1 MDASQPETGPAI
13 VPSKPYRHNMK
24 RFDTLIEGLAQWR
37 GDDHA
42 DAINLHRSSIIE
54 ILEGV
59 KELRRR
65 IDDSDHIISA
75 SRSIC
80 DEMQITR
87 SRIPNKIAA
96 LIDTYRVDLK
106 R

>member
-1 MDASQPETGPAI
+1 
-13 VPSKPYRHNMK
+13 
-24 RFDTLIEGLAQWR
+24 
-37 GDDHA
+37 
-42 DAINLHRSSIIE
+42 
-54 ILEGV
+54 LEGV